1 MSRFFLC
8 LYKQYSLKNYIDQ
21 TYQSIS
27 PCQTSCWHHGKHD
40 IVHTTCISFNALY
53 AVNFGSLS
61 RSVRLVILLGRHLST
76 HVEKE
81 TCYRSSPEY
90 ACGKRNP
97 LYPIRATSICFNNI
111 VSNLCNN
118 SAVEKTNG
126 MTFNPTATLKLIY
139 WFIYHQS
146 IVHFQT
152 ISSIIYPY
160 VPINPIYFVNCYC
173 KI

>member
-1 MSRFFLC
+1 LKQKKRPVLDITRLFFRIRT
-8 LYKQYSLKNYIDQ
+8 Q
-21 TYQSIS
+21 
-27 PCQTSCWHHGKHD
+27 
-40 IVHTTCISFNALY
+40 VTTE
-53 AVNFGSLS
+53 AVTW
-61 RSVRLVILLGRHLST
+61 VRIRKKKPVIGRHLST

-146 IVHFQT
+146 IVHFPKM
-152 ISSIIYPY
+152 SSIIYPY
-160 VPINPIYFVNCYC
+160 VPINPIYFVNWYSE
-173 KI
+173 I